1 MFKLVVSLLL
11 LCFLSCTNGFI
22 GRDPGRIFF
31 KNFATTKSKVGS
43 LGDRETNS
51 QKKVPKRLNG
61 KKAPKSD
68 NCKACFNGKM
78 DECEGELP
86 DIEAML
92 KNLRELLP
100 DGEIYGLRK
109 VTEWLAANGT
119 PRSDYKYSD
128 NRFSPALYHS
138 GLLLTLNKDL
148 YLSIQTAPATA
159 GNAFCETA
167 LVTKYSL
174 LYDSSLGYGDV
185 CRWDEPEDLF
195 KHIVEIRQKLK
206 DKQANQKPGDN
217 TEVPL

>member
-1 MFKLVVSLLL
+1 M
-11 LCFLSCTNGFI
+11 FLSCANGFI
-22 GRDPGRIFF
+22 GRDPGKILF
-31 KNFATTKSKVGS
+31 KHFATTKSKVGS

-51 QKKVPKRLNG
+51 QKKIPKRLNG
-61 KKAPKSD
+61 KKTPNSD
-68 NCKACFNGKM
+68 NSKANSKLPSAVEM
-78 DECEGELP
+78 DEPEGELP

-92 KNLRELLP
+92 KNLRGLLP
-100 DGEIYGLRK
+100 GGEIYGLRK

-119 PRSDYKYSD
+119 PQSDYKYSD

-167 LVTKYSL
+167 LVTKHSI

-206 DKQANQKPGDN
+206 DKQANQKPDHN
-217 TEVPL
+217 TDVPL